1 LYTIRRLSRR
11 SPLRLL
17 LVTLVAVGSVVAVSH
32 IASASIPS
40 SAGVIT
46 ACFNK
51 QSHLLRVIDAH
62 ATRCTSAE
70 RTLRWSQSGPQGPT
84 GARGPR
90 GKVGPTGPE
99 GAVGATGATGAVG
112 PTGPQGPVGP
122 QGPIGPAGQTGLRGA
137 QGPAGPAGITWRGQ
151 WSQLVTYNPY
161 DAVAYNGSSWIA
173 VAQNVNVAPSTSN
186 PFWNELAAQ
195 GAAGIQGP
203 PGAPATRL
211 FAVVTAAGVVSH
223 QSGVQGVNKIS
234 TGTYQIVFSQDVSA
248 CAYETTLGGQT
259 SIFAVGFASNT
270 RDPLNGATVDV
281 KTFATDGTTATDE
294 PFHLT
299 VTC

>member
-1 LYTIRRLSRR
+1 M
-11 SPLRLL
+11 
-17 LVTLVAVGSVVAVSH
+17 AVSR
-32 IASASIPS
+32 ITSASIPS
-40 SAGVIT
+40 STGVIT
-46 ACFNK
+46 GCFNK
-51 QSHLLRVIDAH
+51 QSHLLRVIDAYSS
-62 ATRCTSAE
+62 RCPSAE
-70 RTLRWSQSGPQGPT
+70 RTLRWNQRGPLGAT

-90 GKVGPTGPE
+90 GKIGPTGPE
-99 GAVGATGATGAVG
+99 GAVGATGATGATGAVG
-112 PTGPQGPVGP
+112 PIGPQGPVGA
-122 QGPIGPAGQTGLRGA
+122 QGPIGPVGQTGLRGA

-151 WSQLVTYNPY
+151 WSQLVTYNPN

-186 PFWNELAAQ
+186 PFWNVLAAQ
-195 GAAGIQGP
+195 GAAGMQGP

-211 FAVVTAAGVVSH
+211 FAVVTAAGAVSH
-223 QSGVQGVNKIS
+223 QSGVQVVNKIS

-270 RDPLNGATVDV
+270 RDPLNGSTVDV
-281 KTFATDGTTATDE
+281 ETFAKDGTTATDE